1 MEVLFKWIGGATWL
15 LDVGDVRIG
24 CDPVLC
30 PKGTVQ
36 DYFWFKA
43 RRRDAP
49 VFDEADL
56 AAVDLWLLTHPHED
70 HLDAQGI
77 ARITDTAQVI
87 ARANVLPLIPAHPPD
102 RVRTLAWGER
112 AEQTFGDLQV
122 TVEAIPAIHGV
133 NPLTA
138 LLAGGVNGYYLTLR
152 QGAARCHVYVT
163 SDTVLKRRV
172 LEAVRGRP
180 VDILVPNMGA
190 ARQGSWMMTLTL
202 SSKMLQKMV
211 AALRPRWI
219 VPVHFHTFDHYVEPI
234 DKVKAWADDSMV
246 ILAPGESTTLSVP
259 ASIQGV

>member
-1 MEVLFKWIGGATWL
+1 MEVRFKWIGGATWL

-56 AAVDLWLLTHPHED
+56 AVVDLWLLTHPHED

-133 NPLTA
+133 NPLTS
-138 LLAGGVNGYYLTLR
+138 LLAGGRQRLLSHPAAGGGALPCLCHVRYGTQASRAGSGARPTGRHPRAQHGRRPAGELDDDPHPVLEDAAEDGGGAAAPLDRAGSLPHLRSLRGAHR
-152 QGAARCHVYVT
+152 QGEGV
-163 SDTVLKRRV
+163 
-172 LEAVRGRP
+172 GR
-180 VDILVPNMGA
+180 
-190 ARQGSWMMTLTL
+190 
-202 SSKMLQKMV
+202 
-211 AALRPRWI
+211 
-219 VPVHFHTFDHYVEPI
+219 
-234 DKVKAWADDSMV
+234 
-246 ILAPGESTTLSVP
+246 
-259 ASIQGV
+259 